1 MCAHSRVE
9 ANMQPDDALD
19 LKAIVR
25 SLLAAVAYT
34 PSIGPE
40 IIKGSMDELE
50 NAVMKEVRSW
60 NVDDGQHGAV
70 FASLAAKAASIVE
83 FCYHNHTFEVKVSIA
98 LYSWFFFYID
108 DIASE
113 QSLEDYQRR
122 FLLGFPQEDPVL
134 VHLNTT
140 LGRMYNYWDPICA
153 NLIGCA
159 ALECLSGTLLE
170 NRPEISKMAVR
181 PGAISW
187 PKYLR
192 TMSGVGPGY
201 SCAIFPKQ
209 THRDIS
215 AYIQILPDIGDYFC
229 LANDVLS
236 FYKEELAGETTNQ
249 VHLRADTT
257 GKHPKR
263 VLIEMV
269 EEVRDLHI
277 RITTTLE
284 EQPEALAAWKTF
296 EYGYMCVA
304 LLLGFS
310 VSSFMIQKCVASVN

>member
-1 MCAHSRVE
+1 MSTHSRVE
-9 ANMQPDDALD
+9 NLEVNMQYGDAFD

-25 SLLAAVAYT
+25 SLLDAVAYT
-34 PSIGPE
+34 PSMGPV
-40 IIKGSMDELE
+40 IVKSAMDELE
-50 NAVMKEVRSW
+50 KAVMGEVRSW
-60 NVDDGQHGAV
+60 NVDDGQDGAL

-83 FCYHNHTFEVKVSIA
+83 FCYHNHTFEVKLAVA

-113 QSLEDYQRR
+113 QSLEDYQRL
-122 FLLGFPQEDPVL
+122 FLQGCPQEDPVL
-134 VHLNTT
+134 VHLNQV
-140 LGRMYNYWDPICA
+140 LGRMYDYWDPICA

-181 PGAISW
+181 PSAISW

-192 TMSGVGPGY
+192 AMSGVGPGY

-209 THRDIS
+209 THHDIS

-263 VLIEMV
+263 VLVEMV

-277 RITTTLE
+277 RITATLE
-284 EQPEALAAWKTF
+284 KQPEALAAWKTF
-296 EYGYMCVA
+296 EYGYLA
-304 LLLGFS
+304 WHLSIERYKLSQLGL
-310 VSSFMIQKCVASVN
+310 